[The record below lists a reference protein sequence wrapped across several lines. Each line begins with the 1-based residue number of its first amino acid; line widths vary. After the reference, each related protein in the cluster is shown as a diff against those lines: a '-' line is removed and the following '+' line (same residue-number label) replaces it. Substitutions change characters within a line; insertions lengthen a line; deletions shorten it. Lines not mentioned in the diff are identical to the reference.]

1 MNNNLAYDLTATG
14 EKYYKQDTT
23 KSQKVPAVVF
33 TDCGSS
39 AHGIY
44 LASDSTLSKKL
55 LDESQKAPTKRAYDF
70 FEKADLGEGGYALA
84 PASQAKQAIKDII
97 RRKFNR

>member
-14 EKYYKQDTT
+14 EKYYNQDTT
-23 KSQKVPAVVF
+23 KSKKVSPLVF

-39 AHGIY
+39 GIY
-44 LASDSTLSKKL
+44 LVSASDSTAPKKL
-55 LDESQKAPTKRAYDF
+55 PDESQKAPKKRAYDF

-97 RRKFNR
+97 KRKFNR